1 MARILFIED
10 DYALRDLATIALLR
24 AGHDVTTASD
34 ARNAFI
40 HLLQHEFDALVVD
53 VGLPDMDGLA
63 ITRSLRAVPKWEDL
77 PILAA
82 TGFCGKAHID
92 EMIAAGMDGVIDKP
106 YRPRE
111 LVQAVADL
119 LYICRA
125 A

>member
-1 MARILFIED
+1 MARILFVED
-10 DYALRDLATIALLR
+10 DYALRDLATISLLR

-40 HLLQHEFDALVVD
+40 HLLQTPFDALVLD

-63 ITRSLRAVPKWEDL
+63 ITRSLRAMPKWEDL

-106 YRPRE
+106 YRPKE
-111 LVQAVADL
+111 LVHAVDEL
-119 LYICRA
+119 LRICEA